1 MPQPSSR
8 SPIDSPGAE
17 RRTPPRAEADAASV
31 QGMPAPLSAL
41 PLQQHRDGPSRDD
54 EHGPERNARRLRGAW
69 RTWRATRLKFLD
81 CPGATLMSGGTML
94 FPAMVE
100 AIDAAHD
107 TIRLET
113 YIFCHDEA
121 GQAISAALVRA
132 AQRGVAVQVITDGVG
147 TAALPLIAE
156 WPAQGIVHRIFNP
169 HWFGAL
175 GLARDHRKLCVV
187 DQRVAFV
194 GGINIVD
201 DWMNEGR
208 KLDAPRWDFAVALR
222 GPVVRDVTLAFDIQW
237 NRVDPARQQGGL
249 WQRLRAARVSQRD
262 RRQLRR
268 VLKRERALVSASAQ
282 VSSPPAGARD
292 DDKRR
297 DAPLRKSQVAFVAR
311 DNLLNRRA
319 IERAYL
325 QAIRQ
330 ARHRVLLATPYFTP
344 GRRLRR
350 ALIQAAQRGLDVR
363 LLIGRKEFALLDWAV
378 PSLYG
383 AFLKA
388 GVRIAEYD
396 QAMLHGKVAVVDDA
410 WATVGS
416 SNLDALSLFLNHEA
430 NVVLLHD
437 PLAVRLREAIEKAF
451 DASRRIDPARYAAR
465 GWMTRALNGAA
476 YLVYRFMMRLLTAGR
491 FD

>member
-1 MPQPSSR
+1 M
-8 SPIDSPGAE
+8 
-17 RRTPPRAEADAASV
+17 
-31 QGMPAPLSAL
+31 
-41 PLQQHRDGPSRDD
+41 
-54 EHGPERNARRLRGAW
+54 
-69 RTWRATRLKFLD
+69 
-81 CPGATLMSGGTML
+81 LMSGGAML
-94 FPAMVE
+94 FPAMID

-107 TIRLET
+107 TVRLET
-113 YIFCHDEA
+113 YIFCHDDA
-121 GQAISAALVRA
+121 GQRLSAALTRA
-132 AQRGVAVQVITDGVG
+132 AQRGVKVQVITDGVG

-156 WPAQGIVHRIFNP
+156 WPGQGIQHRIFNP
-169 HWFGAL
+169 HWFGAM
-175 GLARDHRKLCVV
+175 GIARDHRKLCVV

-201 DWMNEGR
+201 DWMNEGV
-208 KLDAPRWDFAVALR
+208 KLDAPRWDFAVQLR
-222 GPVVRDVTLAFDIQW
+222 GPVIRDVTLGFDMQW
-237 NRVDPARQQGGL
+237 NRVDPSRQQGSV
-249 WQRLRAARVSQRD
+249 WRRLRATLASQRD
-262 RRQLRR
+262 RRQLRQA
-268 VLKRERALVSASAQ
+268 LKRERALASASAN
-282 VSSPPAGARD
+282 VSSSLSGVAAPTSPSTPSNETTRSPAETDTIDATATATATARQ
-292 DDKRR
+292 
-297 DAPLRKSQVAFVAR
+297 PGVPTRKSQVAFVAR

-330 ARHRVLLATPYFTP
+330 SQHRVLLATPYFTP

-350 ALIQAAQRGLDVR
+350 ALVQAAQRGLDVR

-396 QAMLHGKVAVVDDA
+396 QGMLHGKVAVVDDA

-451 DASRRIDPARYAAR
+451 DASRLIDPTRYAAR
-465 GWMTRALNGAA
+465 GWMTRTLNGAA